1 MKKIYFGDFRV
12 YVLEHIKE
20 IQNDEFES
28 YTTEWFLIRYLKK
41 ITKITEEGNLEYTR
55 VEGSMRSLVRFY
67 VDNVEDKSELGE
79 RCKKI
84 YNEYRNLLRKKQS
97 SKYS

>member
-1 MKKIYFGDFRV
+1 MRKIYFGDFRL
-12 YVLEHIKE
+12 YVLGHIKE
-20 IQNDEFES
+20 IQKAEIES

-41 ITKITEEGNLEYTR
+41 ITKITEGNIEYTR
-55 VEGSMRSLVRFY
+55 VEGPMRSLVRFY
-67 VDNVEDKSELGE
+67 VDNIEEKSELGD

-84 YNEYRNLLRKKQS
+84 YNEYRGLLRKKQS